1 MIPYFFDQCQFTA
14 KCQILDYVQYC
25 FDNVEGI
32 HNMEDV
38 SENKIVQGWIKNV
51 STALTLDQTE
61 LTNIYDPKKDTHQ
74 SESRTRQM
82 YKWNTAN
89 HISGV
94 PFGFVNGILIETF
107 PQTVNDWMDILFSV
121 YNSQYRPPKASDL

>member
-25 FDNVEGI
+25 FVNVEGI
-32 HNMEDV
+32 HNMEDI

-51 STALTLDQTE
+51 STALTVNQTE
-61 LTNIYDPKKDTHQ
+61 LTNIYDPTKDTHQ

-107 PQTVNDWMDILFSV
+107 PQTVNDWMTILFSL
-121 YNSQYRPPKASDL
+121 YNSQYRPPKA